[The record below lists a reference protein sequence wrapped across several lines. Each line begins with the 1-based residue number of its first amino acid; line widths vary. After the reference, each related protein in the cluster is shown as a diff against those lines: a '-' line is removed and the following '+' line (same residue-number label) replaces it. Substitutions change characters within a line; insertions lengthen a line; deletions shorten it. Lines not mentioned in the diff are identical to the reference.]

1 MDNLTSSS
9 AAALARAIRSGEV
22 SSAEVVEAHLRRI
35 EAVNGRLNAV
45 VQIDG
50 DRALER
56 ARRADEALANAAAA
70 RTESAG
76 PLHGVPFTLKDSID
90 TAGVVS
96 TWGTAGRAGFV
107 PEQDAT
113 VAARLRAAGA
123 ILLGKTNTPEFTLSF
138 ETDNAVY
145 GRTNNPYD
153 LERTPGGSSGGAA
166 AIVASGGSPLDIGS
180 DTGGSIRLPAHF
192 CGIAG
197 IRPTSGRVP
206 RTGHAVGPG
215 GLLDAFTQLGPMARR
230 VEDLTLVL
238 PIIAGPDGR
247 DPFIVPVTLK
257 DPADVSLAGLRVAFH
272 TDNGLQ
278 RPIPEIEEAVRAA
291 AGVLADAGAILGEDR
306 PAAIEASRELYAE
319 LLLGWDGGAWAR
331 TLLKEAGTAEE
342 EATITRFLNAPT
354 KSARELVNIIAS
366 WDVFRADMLAFLD
379 DYDLIV
385 SPVNAY
391 PAIPHGQTGQ
401 HIMGYSYTNTYNL
414 TGWPAAVVRAGTS
427 PEGLPIGVQLIAR
440 PWREDVALAAAAAV
454 EETLGGWQP
463 PSVFD

>member
-1 MDNLTSSS
+1 MDELISTS
-9 AAALARAIRSGEV
+9 AADLARAIRRGEV

-45 VQIDG
+45 VQLDG
-50 DRALER
+50 ERALAR
-56 ARRADEALANAAAA
+56 AQQADAALAGSE
-70 RTESAG
+70 TTG
-76 PLHGVPFTLKDSID
+76 PLHGVPMTLKDSID

-96 TWGTAGRAGFV
+96 SWGTVGRAGFI
-107 PEQDAT
+107 PERDAT
-113 VAARLRAAGA
+113 VAARLKAAGA
-123 ILLGKTNTPEFTLSF
+123 ILLGKTNTPEFTFSF

-166 AIVASGGSPLDIGS
+166 AIIASGGSPLDIGS

-206 RTGHAVGPG
+206 RSGHAVGPG

-230 VEDLTLVL
+230 VEDLVL
-238 PIIAGPDGR
+238 ALGIIAGPDGR
-247 DPFIVPVTLK
+247 DPAIVPMPLSE
-257 DPADVSLAGLRVAFH
+257 PGAISLGGLRVAYH

-278 RPIPEIEEAVRAA
+278 RPTTETEAAVRAA
-291 AGVLADAGAILGEDR
+291 SHVLADAGAVVEEAR
-306 PAAIEASRELYAE
+306 PAVIEASRELYAE

-331 TLLKEAGTAEE
+331 MLLADAGTAEE
-342 EATITRFLNAPT
+342 EATITRFLGAPT
-354 KSARELVNIIAS
+354 KSPQEIVGMIAR
-366 WDVFRADMLAFLD
+366 WDAFRSEMLAFFD
-379 DYDLIV
+379 HYDLII

-391 PAIPHGQTGQ
+391 PAIPHGQTAE

-440 PWREDVALAAAAAV
+440 PWREDVALAAAALV
-454 EETLGGWQP
+454 EEALGGWRP
-463 PSVFD
+463 PPDFD